1 MSRNSTLIREYQI
14 EYREEETTTTA
25 TTRARSTKDAR
36 RKFQK
41 KNPKAT
47 ITKITE

>member
-14 EYREEETTTTA
+14 EYREEGTTT

-47 ITKITE
+47 IAKITE

>member
-14 EYREEETTTTA
+14 EYREEGTTTTT

-47 ITKITE
+47 IAKITE